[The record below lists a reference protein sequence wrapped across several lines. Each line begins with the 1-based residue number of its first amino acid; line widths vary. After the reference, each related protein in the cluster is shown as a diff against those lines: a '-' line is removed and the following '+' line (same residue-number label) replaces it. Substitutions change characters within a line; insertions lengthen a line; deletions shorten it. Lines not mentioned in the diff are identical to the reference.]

1 MSSSVA
7 PRVTLLNRPMLL
19 LCSASFG
26 AMICFYLLLSVVP
39 QYATSIGA
47 TRVGAGLATGALML
61 STVALELLTP
71 RLVARYGYRIT
82 LAAGLA
88 LIGAPALALPL
99 AHAMPAIFAISL
111 VRGVGL
117 AIIVVVGGSLVAT
130 IVPAERRGEGLG
142 LYGFIVNVPA
152 VVGLPAGVWL
162 AAHVGYPP
170 VFIIAGAAGLAGILA
185 VPGLPS
191 RAAATTDIPFGVLA
205 GLRTPA
211 LARPAVVFSATAMA
225 AGVIVTFLPLA
236 AIHASGNIIAIALL
250 VQAAASTLTRW
261 WAGHLGD
268 RHGAASLLAPALLT
282 AAAGMLAL
290 IYIASTPAI
299 MIGMLLFGIGF
310 GITQNASLT
319 LMFDRVSPSGYD
331 AVSAVWNVGYDAGL
345 GIGAVAFGV
354 VSSHTGY
361 PIAFALLG
369 AFMLAMLAPAIH
381 DRRSA
386 RTADEGSNPTL
397 AEIDS

>member
-1 MSSSVA
+1 MSTATTPRSS
-7 PRVTLLNRPMLL
+7 LLTSPMVL
-19 LCSASFG
+19 LCAASFG

-47 TRVGAGLATGALML
+47 TGVGAGLATGALML

-71 RLVARYGYRIT
+71 RLVARFGYRLT

-88 LIGAPALALPL
+88 LIGAPALLLPL

-111 VRGVGL
+111 VRGAGL

-130 IVPAERRGEGLG
+130 IVPVERRGEGLG

-152 VVGLPAGVWL
+152 VFGLPAGVWL
-162 AAHVGYPP
+162 AAHAGYPT
-170 VFIIAGAAGLAGILA
+170 VFIIAGLSGLAGLLA
-185 VPGLPS
+185 VPGLPGL
-191 RAAATTDIPFGVLA
+191 ATATKEIPIGVLA

-225 AGVIVTFLPLA
+225 AGVVVTFLPLA
-236 AIHASGNIIAIALL
+236 AIHASGNIIATALF

-268 RHGAASLLAPALLT
+268 RHGAAAILVPGLLT
-282 AAAGMLAL
+282 ATTGMLAL
-290 IYIASTPAI
+290 IYIGSVPAI
-299 MIGMLLFGIGF
+299 MVGMLLFGIGF

-345 GIGAVAFGV
+345 GLGAVAFGL
-354 VSSHTGY
+354 VSSRTGY

-369 AFMLAMLAPAIH
+369 AFMLTMLAPALY
-381 DRRSA
+381 DRRELA
-386 RTADEGSNPTL
+386 RGPQRP
-397 AEIDS
+397 